1 MNSYWRIHRSTIE
14 IMGLFKVICY
24 FPHGIFRHFWESKGN
39 VVCFLE
45 HLKQIQD
52 NNMGSLDYQYATLET
67 FDLYSEK

>member
-52 NNMGSLDYQYATLET
+52 NREMIWEV
-67 FDLYSEK
+67 